1 MPTNYSG
8 SVVDAALLKRIKQ
21 AAADLQS
28 SVVGWRRYL
37 HQQPEL
43 SFKEYNSAAF
53 VKAKLDEWQIA
64 WQPIAGTGV
73 LATLQGKQ
81 PGNQTIALRA
91 DLDALPIQES
101 NTTSYASASPGIMH
115 ACGHDAHT
123 ASLLGTAAILQN
135 IRDDFG
141 GTVKLLFQ
149 PSEEVLPGGAGMM
162 IAEGALSNPVP
173 ASIIGQHVSPAL
185 PVGKIGIRAGK
196 FMASMDEI
204 SLLVKGRGGHGA
216 QPHLNIDPVMITAQ
230 LLTALQQVV
239 SRRANP
245 FIPTVL
251 SFGKIEAKGAFN
263 IIPNEVFL
271 QGTFRTFDE
280 EWREEAHRLLTNM
293 AIQTAQSMG
302 GECMVNI
309 NKGYP
314 YLVNDEAV
322 TKVLRETAIRYL
334 GRENVVDIDP
344 WMAAEDF
351 ARYSHALP
359 ACFYLLG
366 IANEPAGITAS
377 LHSPAFDIDEA
388 SLAISTGL
396 MACIAIEQLSIY

>member
-149 PSEEVLPGGAGMM
+149 PAEEVLPGGAGMM

-204 SLLVKGRGGHGA
+204 SL
-216 QPHLNIDPVMITAQ
+216 
-230 LLTALQQVV
+230 
-239 SRRANP
+239 
-245 FIPTVL
+245 
-251 SFGKIEAKGAFN
+251 
-263 IIPNEVFL
+263 
-271 QGTFRTFDE
+271 
-280 EWREEAHRLLTNM
+280 
-293 AIQTAQSMG
+293 
-302 GECMVNI
+302 
-309 NKGYP
+309 
-314 YLVNDEAV
+314 
-322 TKVLRETAIRYL
+322 
-334 GRENVVDIDP
+334 
-344 WMAAEDF
+344 
-351 ARYSHALP
+351 
-359 ACFYLLG
+359 
-366 IANEPAGITAS
+366 
-377 LHSPAFDIDEA
+377 
-388 SLAISTGL
+388 
-396 MACIAIEQLSIY
+396 